1 MRLFFFLVYCILR
14 QHLFTAL
21 YIMNHTHAIITHHL
35 TVLYGASVAL
45 DDVSVA
51 IPTGVVCAV
60 IGPNGAG
67 KSTFLRAV
75 LGLIKPLAGTVT
87 IFNAPGKQVH
97 QNIAYVPQRVSVDW
111 NFPISVFDV
120 VMMGRYKGGL
130 FGGRYTAEDRVIVEQ
145 ALASVGMR
153 EHTQKLIGE
162 LSGGQQQRVFLA
174 RALAQQKKI
183 VILDEPFNGV
193 DEATEKLC
201 IALLKQLQKEGVTIL
216 VVHHDRAAVR
226 NYADWVVMLRTQLV
240 YAGPIAGLDAAE
252 APGALKP
259 SPVISE
265 SAR

>member
-1 MRLFFFLVYCILR
+1 
-14 QHLFTAL
+14 
-21 YIMNHTHAIITHHL
+21 
-35 TVLYGASVAL
+35 
-45 DDVSVA
+45 
-51 IPTGVVCAV
+51 
-60 IGPNGAG
+60 
-67 KSTFLRAV
+67 
-75 LGLIKPLAGTVT
+75 
-87 IFNAPGKQVH
+87 
-97 QNIAYVPQRVSVDW
+97 
-111 NFPISVFDV
+111 
-120 VMMGRYKGGL
+120 
-130 FGGRYTAEDRVIVEQ
+130 
-145 ALASVGMR
+145 MR

>member
-1 MRLFFFLVYCILR
+1 
-14 QHLFTAL
+14 
-21 YIMNHTHAIITHHL
+21 MNHTHAIITHHL

-51 IPTGVVCAV
+51 IPAGVVCAV

-67 KSTFLRAV
+67 KSTFLRAL

-87 IFNAPGKQVH
+87 IFNTPACKAYPA
-97 QNIAYVPQRVSVDW
+97 IAYVPQRMTVDW

-130 FGGRYTAEDRVIVEQ
+130 FGGRYTAQDKTIVEK

-153 EHTQKLIGE
+153 EHAQKLIGE
-162 LSGGQQQRVFLA
+162 LSGGQQQRIFLA
-174 RALAQQKKI
+174 RALAQQRKI

-226 NYADWVVMLRTQLV
+226 GYADWVVMLRTQLV
-240 YAGPIAGLDAAE
+240 YAGPVAGLDAAE
-252 APGALKP
+252 TRSAIKP
-259 SPVISE
+259 VSAISE
-265 SAR
+265 SIP